1 MGIIAYF
8 YIMNSLMIFGTRA
21 ILEAI
26 NVQKPI
32 ERVWIQKGLQNKLT
46 DQLLHQLRAEN
57 ISFSFVPAEGLLK
70 YADKN
75 HQGAVARIAAIET
88 HPMETL
94 IEKILE
100 TQQNPFFV
108 LLDGITDTRNFGAI
122 LRSSAAA
129 GVDAVFISSTGSAP
143 LNGDVVKTSAGGA
156 FSVPIAKVSHL
167 KDVVFYLQA
176 NGVPLLGITEKASDT
191 LYTKDLKGPIA
202 VVFGAEDIG
211 ISNSLLST
219 LTDTAKLPMTSAIDS
234 LNVSVACGIV
244 FYEILRQR
252 NS

>member
-1 MGIIAYF
+1 
-8 YIMNSLMIFGTRA
+8 MNSLMIFGTRA

-26 NVQKPI
+26 QAKKPI
-32 ERVWIQKGLQNKLT
+32 DKVWIQKGLQNKLT
-46 DQLLHQLRAEN
+46 DQLLHNLRAEN
-57 ISFSFVPAEGLLK
+57 ISFSFVPAEGLQK

-88 HPMETL
+88 HPMELL
-94 IEKILE
+94 IEQILE
-100 TQQNPFFV
+100 TQENPFFV

-122 LRSSAAA
+122 LRTSAAV
-129 GVDAVFISSTGSAP
+129 GVDAVFIPTSGSAP

-156 FSVPIAKVSHL
+156 FSVPIAKVPHL
-167 KDVVFYLQA
+167 KDVIFYLQA
-176 NGVPLLGITEKASDT
+176 NGVPLLGITEKATET
-191 LYTKDLKGPIA
+191 LYTKEIKGPIA
-202 VVFGAEDIG
+202 VVFGAEDVG
-211 ISNSLLST
+211 ISNTLLSS

-252 NS
+252 ST

>member
-1 MGIIAYF
+1 
-8 YIMNSLMIFGTRA
+8 MNSLMIFGTRA

-26 NVQKPI
+26 QAQKPI
-32 ERVWIQKGLQNKLT
+32 DKVWIQKGLQNKLT
-46 DQLLHQLRAEN
+46 DQLLHNLRAEN
-57 ISFSFVPAEGLLK
+57 ISFSFVPAEGLQK

-88 HPMETL
+88 HPMESL
-94 IEKILE
+94 IEQILE
-100 TQQNPFFV
+100 TQENPFFV

-122 LRSSAAA
+122 LRTSAAV
-129 GVDAVFISSTGSAP
+129 GVDAVFIPTSGSAP

-156 FSVPIAKVSHL
+156 FSVPIAKVPHL
-167 KDVVFYLQA
+167 KDVIFYLQA
-176 NGVPLLGITEKASDT
+176 NGVPLLGITEKATET
-191 LYTKDLKGPIA
+191 LFTKEIKGPIA
-202 VVFGAEDIG
+202 VVFGAEDVG
-211 ISNSLLST
+211 ISNTLLSS

-252 NS
+252 ST